1 MIIHTSGTIP
11 KLKVVGS
18 WIALQDIDMRSGP
31 LQIVPGSHKM
41 KIYNFF
47 KNKKNLPT
55 TLKDIKDNYTKYEK
69 WVKDQIKK

>member
-1 MIIHTSGTIP
+1 MDSVTRYRYAIS
-11 KLKVVGS
+11 
-18 WIALQDIDMRSGP
+18 P

-69 WVKDQIKK
+69 WVKNN